1 MKAYLCKIKPQ
12 IAKRLGY
19 VTSHLTFTEKDII
32 GFTKTGKLLIQVR
45 GANPQYPRNYV
56 DFSQSELIIIS

>member
-1 MKAYLCKIKPQ
+1 MNAYLCRIKPQ

-19 VTSHLTFTEKDII
+19 VTSYLTFTEKDII
-32 GFTKTGKLLIQVR
+32 GFSKTGGFVIQVR